1 MMNVLHHANKY
12 KFKVESI
19 MSEKKKK
26 VILISSVSLIFIF
39 IIAFIY
45 VCYYIAALWAKDA
58 IDRFNST
65 RFPVYMYSN
74 AIFDYKEANYLE
86 FDVTGTVDDFFPR
99 YSEIEDY
106 ARVADFQFSD
116 YYTNF
121 PEDRSDEG
129 HQWGILVIVLEE
141 ENYLDI
147 KEKTLELNILDS
159 FTKYDFVCYQ
169 IDTGVKDV
177 YLEICFC
184 DKVNAVR
191 YYFTY
196 QIDPKSKHLSRF
208 SGYRNEF
215 TVDPWT
221 ADSVLIDLDTPEENY
236 TRSFESCKK
245 RLNELNDRMK

>member
-1 MMNVLHHANKY
+1 
-12 KFKVESI
+12 
-19 MSEKKKK
+19 MSKKKKK

-45 VCYYIAALWAKDA
+45 ICYYIAALWAKDA
-58 IDRFNST
+58 IDGFNTT
-65 RFPVYMYSN
+65 RLPVYMYSN

-86 FDVTGTVDDFFPR
+86 FDVTGTVDEFFPR

-116 YYTNF
+116 YYTKF

-159 FTKYDFVCYQ
+159 FTNYDFVCYQ

-184 DKVNAVR
+184 DKINAVR

-196 QIDPKSKHLSRF
+196 QIDPKSEHLCRV
-208 SGYRNEF
+208 SGYHGEY
-215 TVDPWT
+215 TIEPWL
-221 ADSVLIDLDTPEENY
+221 ADCVLSDLNTREANY
-236 TRSFESCKK
+236 NSSFESCKK
-245 RLNELNDRMK
+245 SLMSLMTE

>member
-1 MMNVLHHANKY
+1 
-12 KFKVESI
+12 
-19 MSEKKKK
+19 MSEKKKNIIITLSI
-26 VILISSVSLIFIF
+26 VLIGII
-39 IIAFIY
+39 IIASIY
-45 VCYYIAALWAKDA
+45 FSFYLTAITAKYAIDDA
-58 IDRFNST
+58 IDGFNTT
-65 RFPVYMYSN
+65 RLPVYMYSN

-86 FDVTGTVDDFFPR
+86 FDVTGTVDEFFPR

-116 YYTNF
+116 YYTKF

-129 HQWGILVIVLEE
+129 HQWAILVIVLEK

-159 FTKYDFVCYQ
+159 FTNYDFVCYQ

-184 DKVNAVR
+184 DKINAVR

-196 QIDPKSKHLSRF
+196 QIDPKSKHLCRV
-208 SGYRNEF
+208 SGYHGEY
-215 TVDPWT
+215 TIEPWL
-221 ADSVLIDLDTPEENY
+221 ADCVLSDLNTREANY
-236 TRSFESCKK
+236 NSSFESCKK
-245 RLNELNDRMK
+245 KLNELNDRMK